1 VRSIG
6 GTSLGSYPVG
16 TRARVIVALIPC
28 CLSIFIATLYLQ
40 VMAGP
45 SSPCPPFT
53 DAVMYLAAGE
63 RLNAGRDLYALHPGD
78 RPVVILPEI
87 TTAPL
92 LSPPPIA
99 VLWRPIAVLPFGFA
113 LWIAACWVALLGTTF
128 QLVLRA
134 GLPGAV
140 LASLLSP
147 AIGEQL
153 AAGNVAGF
161 FPLLM
166 VLAWRLRA
174 RPVAGAIVGLMASLK
189 LTPGA
194 LGGWLVG
201 TRRWSGVAA
210 AVVAVGLLF
219 VVSLIGSSPAAFVDY
234 LRVATTA
241 GPSTASLSGLTG
253 LGWLSSCVLV
263 AGTLLA
269 IGLGRWPRAAFI
281 IAVVTSVL
289 GTPSLYLSGWVAV
302 LATLA
307 PFTDRT
313 SAHAKVIGHEG

>member
-1 VRSIG
+1 MRSIG
-6 GTSLGSYPVG
+6 GPSLSSYPVR
-16 TRARVIVALIPC
+16 TRARVIVASTPC
-28 CLSIFIATLYLQ
+28 CLSIFVAMLYLQ

-45 SSPCPPFT
+45 SSSSPPFT
-53 DAVMYLAAGE
+53 DAITYLAAGE
-63 RLNAGRDLYALHPGD
+63 RLNAGRDLYTLHPGD
-78 RPVVILPEI
+78 RQVVILSGI
-87 TTAPL
+87 STSPL

-99 VLWRPIAVLPFGFA
+99 ALWRPIAVLPFGFA

-128 QLVLRA
+128 QLVLRV

-153 AAGNVAGF
+153 AACNMAAF

-174 RPVAGAIVGLMASLK
+174 RPVAGVIVGLMASLK

-194 LGGWLVG
+194 LLGWLVG

-210 AVVAVGLLF
+210 AVVAVGILF

-234 LRVATTA
+234 LGVATTA

-253 LGWLSSCVLV
+253 FVWLSPCVLV

-281 IAVVTSVL
+281 VAVTTSVL
-289 GTPSLYLSGWVAV
+289 GTPALYLSGWVTI

-313 SAHAKVIGHEG
+313 SADAKVIGQEG